1 MLRGGDLA
9 GFHLDGPSMGAV
21 MRAFDP
27 DRNKQLGLPEFI
39 AMTLFLKGCAAAF
52 GAFDPQRTN
61 EVRFNFDQFV
71 YAAANAR

>member
-1 MLRGGDLA
+1 
-9 GFHLDGPSMGAV
+9 

-27 DRNKQLGLPEFI
+27 DRNNLLGLPEFI

-52 GAFDPQRTN
+52 GAFDPNRTN
-61 EVRFNFDQFV
+61 KVTLNFNQFV